1 MDIKQLIIAIIILFI
16 VPLLGLLFFLRL
28 RKRILNMKIIHPP
41 ILAIFTIF
49 ITYGGLLLVALTTFF
64 MEWSG
69 AASLGTFYLIF
80 GAPIAMSFIAYK
92 NYKYRQISKYH
103 KLTYSLALFY
113 FVLATLTLLMI

>member
-1 MDIKQLIIAIIILFI
+1 
-16 VPLLGLLFFLRL
+16 
-28 RKRILNMKIIHPP
+28 MKIIHPP
-41 ILAIFTIF
+41 IFAIFTIF
-49 ITYGGLLLVALTTFF
+49 ITYGGFLIVALTTFF